1 MAGEALT
8 LDRIRSNLRAYVG
21 RRVLVKANKGRKRI
35 VERRGTLENMYPDL
49 FLIRL
54 GEDQHNRSI
63 SYTYADILTR
73 DVEISVLDEKD
84 RPRVLFNVS

>member
-1 MAGEALT
+1 MTGDSLT
-8 LDRIRSNLRAYVG
+8 LDRIRQNLKEYVG
-21 RRVLVKANKGRKRI
+21 RRVLVRANKGRKRI
-35 VERRGTLENMYPDL
+35 VERRGTLEDMYPDL

-54 GEDQHNRSI
+54 GAEQHNRSV
-63 SYTYADILTR
+63 SYTYADILTK